1 MTSIWATDAPAVPDL
16 EPDIAPVVLTAEQV
30 IAAIRAR
37 YAPDGQVPEWV
48 VLEQVRNQQG
58 FGGATPIRTFDALL
72 VGLWESRGHPI
83 HGFEVK
89 VSKGDWK
96 RELKAPDKADPL
108 VRHVSYWWIA
118 APAGVVDPATLPDG
132 WGLQVTDG
140 KRLRTV
146 REATRREAQPPT
158 WSMVAAILKRTAEQ
172 VTGDAVRR
180 AEYQRG
186 RKDGREEMEAGYVMS
201 SLRDERDRLR
211 QQIEA
216 FEAAS
221 GLSLPEFSPES
232 ATRLGAAVRMVL
244 DNHDSPMRLITQAR
258 RAAERFLEETAS

>member
-1 MTSIWATDAPAVPDL
+1 MPSA
-16 EPDIAPVVLTAEQV
+16 VLTAEQV

-58 FGGATPIRTFDALL
+58 FGGATPIRTFDALMI
-72 VGLWESRGHPI
+72 GLWESRGHPI

-89 VSKGDWK
+89 VSRGDWK

-146 REATRREAQPPT
+146 REAARREALQPT
-158 WSMVAAILKRTAEQ
+158 WSMVAAILKRASEQ
-172 VTGDAVRR
+172 VTGDAIRR

-186 RKDGREEMEAGYVMS
+186 RKDGRDEVEQGYAMS
-201 SLRDERDRLR
+201 SLRAERDRLR

-216 FEAAS
+216 FEKAS
-221 GLSLPEFSPES
+221 GLRLPTFSAES
-232 ATRLGAAVRMVL
+232 ATTLGAAVRMVL
-244 DNHDSPMRLITQAR
+244 DDHTSPMRLIATAR
-258 RAAERFLEETAS
+258 AAAERFLSETDDVARPRA